1 MVHALAETIGS
12 QKLLSISYNLGST
25 NVRRVSLTGFVG
37 EVETGVW
44 QMTQL
49 YMQVNQGR
57 VPIAIG

>member
-25 NVRRVSLTGFVG
+25 NVRRVSLTVLVG

-44 QMTQL
+44 QITQL